1 MSDAI
6 GSDTSTGAW
15 VVQESGF
22 DRERANFYETLFT
35 VGNGRLGTRGS
46 LEEGHL
52 GAAVGHVPGRRLRR
66 SRRPGDRPGQLPGL
80 GGHRGRRRRGPPRR
94 GHLHGRHPSPL
105 LGPAGRA
112 SDPDHRLRGRRGP
125 ADTAGDD
132 ALREHGRP
140 QGLRAAGRG
149 HSREPCGGDPGRD
162 RHRRGPPQP
171 RTASALSGR
180 HGVPSGDPVGEMGP
194 RPPSG
199 GVVPVRRGRGPLPRD
214 AHDRH
219 RYRPRVRRRDDLRAA
234 TAAAHGAAAQW
245 ADHRGDRAR
254 RCPGRDA
261 ADGQAG
267 RHLHL
272 TRPGR
277 CRHRDPAR
285 PVPGRARRTPRGRVR
300 RRRRREPRG
309 VGAPVG
315 RVRLRGRRQC
325 RLHPRPA
332 VLPVSPDDRGEPG
345 GSDGQHRG
353 ERAGG
358 GALPGSRVLGHRD
371 LPAPLLHPHPARH
384 RQGAAALPPP
394 HPGRRTGEL
403 PRVRHRWGALRLG
416 VRRHRSGGM
425 PEVHRG
431 RRQPVLDP

>member
-1 MSDAI
+1 MSDAT

-22 DRERANFYETLFT
+22 DRERANFHETLFT

-52 GAAVGHVPGRRLRR
+52 GQLSGTFLAGVYDGHDVPVIDLVNCPDWVDTTVVVGGVRL
-66 SRRPGDRPGQLPGL
+66 DVDTCTVVTH
-80 GGHRGRRRRGPPRR
+80 HRV
-94 GHLHGRHPSPL
+94 

-112 SDPDHRLRGRRGP
+112 SDPVHRVRGRRGP
-125 ADTAGDD
+125 ADPAGDD
-132 ALREHGRP
+132 ALRQHGRP
-140 QGLRAAGRG
+140 QGLRAACRG

-162 RHRRGPPQP
+162 RHQRGPPQP
-171 RTASALSGR
+171 RTASALPGS
-180 HGVPSGDPVGEMGP
+180 HGVPSGDPVGEVGP
-194 RPPSG
+194 RPPPG
-199 GVVPVRRGRGPLPRD
+199 GVVPVRRGRRPLSRD

-219 RYRPRVRRRDDLRAA
+219 RYRPRIHRRDDLRAA
-234 TAAAHGAAAQW
+234 TCAAHGAAAQW

-254 RCPGRDA
+254 RCAGRDA

-272 TRPGR
+272 ARPGR
-277 CRHRDPAR
+277 SRHRDPAR
-285 PVPGRARRTPRGRVR
+285 SVPRRARRTPRGRVR

-309 VGAPVG
+309 VGAAVG

-345 GSDGQHRG
+345 GSDGQHRR

-425 PEVHRG
+425 PQVHRG